1 MHPNDPSLKS
11 FVEVAADSHF
21 PIQNLPFGV
30 FSTDADPAPRV
41 GVAIGD
47 QILDLAVLEEVGLLT
62 ADPTGSRVFNQ
73 PSLNAFIALG
83 QAVWRE
89 TRASHQRTAAPRQSP
104 AARRSGPA
112 RPRPGSDGGGH
123 AFICRWRS
131 ATTPTSIRRRS
142 TPPTSA

>member
-47 QILDLAVLEEVGLLT
+47 QIVDLAVLEDTGLLT
-62 ADPTGSRVFNQ
+62 ADPTGSRVFNRS
-73 PSLNAFIALG
+73 SLNAFIALG
-83 QAVWRE
+83 RAIWRE
-89 TRASHQRTAAPRQSP
+89 TRACISDLLRHDNPRLREDLGLRAQALVP
-104 AARRSGPA
+104 IEDARLHLPVEI
-112 RPRPGSDGGGH
+112 GGYTD
-123 AFICRWRS
+123 F
-131 ATTPTSIRRRS
+131 
-142 TPPTSA
+142 